1 MIIVRLKG
9 GFANQLFQ
17 YSAARRLAA
26 ANGTEVLFDLS
37 YLNKNSNGAYTQR
50 KFELDQIKIKAR
62 TASDKELAQFR
73 VSGLLDK
80 VKNKLGIGQYLTL
93 YETASLGPLQLKA
106 LKGNYLLDGYWQDE
120 RYFIE
125 MRKELLDEIQ
135 PVYAFTNW
143 GEELKKMILAT
154 NSVALHVRRGDY
166 VSLKHANEFHGTCSL
181 EYYRN
186 AIDELKRKC
195 NGLSYFIFSDDV
207 DWCRKELS
215 FLPEAVFVVNESEK
229 KSSQDLFLMS
239 LCRHNVIANSSYS
252 WWAAWLNQNPN
263 KTVISPV
270 KWFKDVNQDTSN
282 LIPKNWIRI

>member
-17 YSAARRLAA
+17 YATARRIAA
-26 ANGTEVLFDLS
+26 ANDTEVLFDLS
-37 YLNKNSNGAYTQR
+37 YVDKNSNGAYTQR
-50 KFELDQIKIKAR
+50 KFELDQINTKAR
-62 TASDKELAQFR
+62 IASDDELARFSE
-73 VSGLLDK
+73 SGLLDK
-80 VKNKLGIGQYLTL
+80 VKNKLGIGKYLTL

-135 PVYAFTNW
+135 PVYVFTNR

-166 VSLKHANEFHGTCSL
+166 VSLKHANEFHGICSV
-181 EYYRN
+181 EYYKK
-186 AIDELKRKC
+186 AMEELKKKH
-195 NGLSYFIFSDDV
+195 NGLSYFVFSDDI
-207 DWCRKELS
+207 DWCKNELS
-215 FLPEAVFVVNESEK
+215 FLPEAVFVENESDK

-239 LCRHNVIANSSYS
+239 LCHHNVIANSSYS
-252 WWAAWLNQNPN
+252 WWAAWLNQKPDKN
-263 KTVISPV
+263 VISPL
-270 KWFKDVNQDTSN
+270 KWFKDAKQDTSN
-282 LIPKNWIRI
+282 LIPKNWIRL